1 MYKSIYVPVDNSD
14 HSNRA
19 VACSIALGKAFS
31 AKLVG
36 CHVYAAKLH
45 DYRFRQMEY
54 TLPEEYIDEVELE
67 RQRKIHDSL
76 ITMGLKLISDS
87 YLDGMSRLC
96 GESGLAFEPRMM
108 DGKHH
113 IEILKDVVGSQ
124 HDLVVIG
131 ALGIGRA
138 RDSVIGSVCERV
150 ARQSD
155 RDVWV
160 VKHVPEP
167 GEAERDTILVG
178 VDGSPQSFG
187 ALMTAI
193 DLAHTFGKKVE
204 AIAVYDPYLHY
215 SVFNGIVNVLTEQAA
230 KVFRFEEQNQLHE
243 EIIDTGLAQIYQ
255 SHLEVGER
263 MASEA
268 GVAIKKTLLDGK
280 PFQKIIDH
288 ARKTNPWLI
297 VLGRIGVH
305 SPKDETNLG
314 SNTENILR
322 AAPCDVLL
330 STRLEVPRLDVRA
343 EETIRWTPEAE
354 ARMTHVPE
362 QVKGIA
368 RTGVLRLAL
377 EKGHSVITNAV
388 IDEAMDRF
396 MPKSASA
403 ATKALAEAVALERA
417 KAGPVS
423 MCRSC
428 GVAATQTGAVKC
440 TVCGA
445 DGLRGDLAGDDRED
459 RGGGGRPPGGDHL
472 RRAQAALV
480 GGCAEG
486 PLDHEERLPAPP
498 GEGAGREAR
507 AHDEARRD
515 HARLRPAGDRGG
527 DGVAARDP
535 GARPPALH
543 RRRSPAA
550 AAEGPGAGG
559 EARLIARDERKN
571 PLISTFEWT
580 NDAAQRVFRVPA
592 GFMRNKTQ
600 ERIEELARER
610 AATTI
615 DLALVEDGIEFGKQ
629 MMAEMMATYSGTG
642 RERRGA
648 GRGAAAAP
656 SAAARRAGSGRAGRR
671 RVAATSTRCD
681 RAEPRA
687 GPARTQGTQM
697 AAYRFC
703 RTDDIALLVD
713 ALNRCWAPYCPDEP
727 PMTRDRVQAIDPR
740 PAGLVQQLHGRV
752 LGPRPGRRPDR
763 RQAAVRYA
771 RPPDRGP
778 SRSSATRSWP
788 APAGLARLQA
798 LDSRP
803 ASDGRRDPRDPR
815 PGLRAVQ
822 RQRLRAGSAAD
833 RLRPA
838 SVTRDG
844 TPRARRTDAAGS

>member
-19 VACSIALGKAFS
+19 VACSLALGKAYA

-87 YLDGMSRLC
+87 YLDGMSKLC
-96 GESGLAFEPRMM
+96 KESSLEFEPRMM

-113 IEILKDVVGSQ
+113 AEILKDLEGSQ

-150 ARQSD
+150 ARQAN

-193 DLAHTFGKKVE
+193 DLARTFGKKVE
-204 AIAVYDPYLHY
+204 TIAVYDPYLHY

-255 SHLEVGER
+255 SHLEVAEK
-263 MASEA
+263 MANEA
-268 GVAIKKTLLDGK
+268 GVEIKKTLLDGK
-280 PFQKIIDH
+280 PFQKIVDH
-288 ARKTNPWLI
+288 ARKTNPFLI

-305 SPKDETNLG
+305 SPKDETALG
-314 SNTENILR
+314 SNVENILR

-330 STRLEVPRLDVRA
+330 STRLEVPRIDVRA

-354 ARMTHVPE
+354 ARMKNVPE

-417 KAGPVS
+417 KSGPVS
-423 MCRSC
+423 MCQSC
-428 GVAATQTGAVKC
+428 GVAATQSGAVKC
-440 TVCGA
+440 TVCGST
-445 DGLRGDLAGDDRED
+445 DFEVIS
-459 RGGGGRPPGGDHL
+459 
-472 RRAQAALV
+472 Q
-480 GGCAEG
+480 EMI
-486 PLDHEERLPAPP
+486 EKI
-498 GEGAGREAR
+498 
-507 AHDEARRD
+507 
-515 HARLRPAGDRGG
+515 
-527 DGVAARDP
+527 
-535 GARPPALH
+535 
-543 RRRSPAA
+543 A
-550 AAEGPGAGG
+550 AAEGGLEEETTYDGRKLRWSENARKGLWTMKNAYQRRRVKARVEKRARMMKIDAITLEFARQVIEEETGAPLDIKVPSAEMTKASPAEGAAEAKTDSGAAG
-559 EARLIARDERKN
+559 EAKLIARDDKKN
-571 PLISTFEWT
+571 PLISTFDWA
-580 NDAAQRVFRVPA
+580 NDAAQRILRVPA

-600 ERIEELARER
+600 ERVEGLARER
-610 AATTI
+610 SLQAI
-615 DLALVEDGIEFGKQ
+615 DLAIVEEGIEIGKKI
-629 MMAEMMATYSGTG
+629 MAEVIANYPT
-642 RERRGA
+642 A
-648 GRGAAAAP
+648 GKGAAAAP
-656 SAAARRAGSGRAGRR
+656 APMGHGPSQAHTIAEAQSKNIAEAQSKAQVVPAVGSGYLNEVSPLTVPSKAG
-671 RVAATSTRCD
+671 D
-681 RAEPRA
+681 
-687 GPARTQGTQM
+687 
-697 AAYRFC
+697 
-703 RTDDIALLVD
+703 
-713 ALNRCWAPYCPDEP
+713 NRE
-727 PMTRDRVQAIDPR
+727 
-740 PAGLVQQLHGRV
+740 H
-752 LGPRPGRRPDR
+752 
-763 RQAAVRYA
+763 
-771 RPPDRGP
+771 
-778 SRSSATRSWP
+778 
-788 APAGLARLQA
+788 
-798 LDSRP
+798 
-803 ASDGRRDPRDPR
+803 
-815 PGLRAVQ
+815 
-822 RQRLRAGSAAD
+822 
-833 RLRPA
+833 
-838 SVTRDG
+838 
-844 TPRARRTDAAGS
+844 

>member
-1 MYKSIYVPVDNSD
+1 MYKSIYVPVDNSE

-19 VACSIALGKAFS
+19 VDCALALGKEFS

-87 YLDGMSRLC
+87 YLDGMSRRC
-96 GESGLAFEPRMM
+96 GESGLEFEPRMM

-113 IEILKDVVGSQ
+113 AEILKDLESAQ
-124 HDLVVIG
+124 YDLVVIG

-150 ARQSD
+150 ARQAN

-193 DLAHTFGKKVE
+193 DLARKFGKKIE
-204 AIAVYDPYLHY
+204 TIAVYDPYLHY

-255 SHLEVGER
+255 SHLEVAER
-263 MASEA
+263 MANEA
-268 GVAIKKTLLDGK
+268 GVEIKKTLLDGK

-288 ARKTNPWLI
+288 ARKTNPFLI

-305 SPKDETNLG
+305 SSKDETALG
-314 SNTENILR
+314 SNVENILR

-330 STRLEVPRLDVRA
+330 STRLEVPRIDVRA

-354 ARMTHVPE
+354 ARMKNVPE

-417 KAGPVS
+417 KSGPVS

-428 GVAATQTGAVKC
+428 GVAATQSGAVKC

-445 DGLRGDLAGDDRED
+445 TDFEVISQDMIEKIAAVEGGLEEETTYDGRKVRWSED
-459 RGGGGRPPGGDHL
+459 ARKGL
-472 RRAQAALV
+472 WTMKNAYQRRRVKARVEKRARMSKIDTITLSFARHV
-480 GGCAEG
+480 IEEETGT
-486 PLDHEERLPAPP
+486 PLEIQSAPSPTASASP
-498 GEGAGREAR
+498 GEAK
-507 AHDEARRD
+507 
-515 HARLRPAGDRGG
+515 L
-527 DGVAARDP
+527 VARD
-535 GARPPALH
+535 
-543 RRRSPAA
+543 
-550 AAEGPGAGG
+550 
-559 EARLIARDERKN
+559 DRKN
-571 PLISTFEWT
+571 PLISTFDWT
-580 NDAAQRVFRVPA
+580 PEAVQRILRVPA

-600 ERIEELARER
+600 ERVEALARER
-610 AATTI
+610 AAACPAEASGEGGKI
-615 DLALVEDGIEFGKQ
+615 DLALVEEGIEIGKKI
-629 MMAEMMATYSGTG
+629 MAEVIAAYPN
-642 RERRGA
+642 A
-648 GRGAAAAP
+648 GKGAAAGAP
-656 SAAARRAGSGRAGRR
+656 
-671 RVAATSTRCD
+671 
-681 RAEPRA
+681 
-687 GPARTQGTQM
+687 
-697 AAYRFC
+697 
-703 RTDDIALLVD
+703 
-713 ALNRCWAPYCPDEP
+713 AP
-727 PMTRDRVQAIDPR
+727 M
-740 PAGLVQQLHGRV
+740 GH
-752 LGPRPGRRPDR
+752 
-763 RQAAVRYA
+763 
-771 RPPDRGP
+771 GP
-778 SRSSATRSWP
+778 SHEHKVAEAQTKNIADAQNKAQVVPAVSSGYLNEVSSLNVP
-788 APAGLARLQA
+788 HK
-798 LDSRP
+798 
-803 ASDGRRDPRDPR
+803 
-815 PGLRAVQ
+815 PG
-822 RQRLRAGSAAD
+822 D
-833 RLRPA
+833 E
-838 SVTRDG
+838 TKH
-844 TPRARRTDAAGS
+844 

>member
-1 MYKSIYVPVDNSD
+1 
-14 HSNRA
+14 
-19 VACSIALGKAFS
+19 
-31 AKLVG
+31 
-36 CHVYAAKLH
+36 
-45 DYRFRQMEY
+45 MEY

-96 GESGLAFEPRMM
+96 GESGLEFEPRMM

-113 IEILKDVVGSQ
+113 AEILKDLAGSQ

-155 RDVWV
+155 RDIWV

-167 GEAERDTILVG
+167 GEPERDTILVG

-193 DLAHTFGKKVE
+193 DLARTFGKKVE

-255 SHLEVGER
+255 SHLEIGER
-263 MASEA
+263 MGSEA

-288 ARKTNPWLI
+288 ARKTSPWLI

-305 SPKDETNLG
+305 SPKDETALG

-322 AAPCDVLL
+322 GAPCDVLL
-330 STRLEVPRLDVRA
+330 STRIEVPRLDVRA

-354 ARMTHVPE
+354 QRMTHVPE

-417 KAGPVS
+417 KSGPVS
-423 MCRSC
+423 MCRAC
-428 GVAATQTGAVKC
+428 GVTATQSGAVKC

-445 DGLRGDLAGDDRED
+445 TDFEVISLEMIEKIAAVEGGLQEETTYDGRKLRWSED
-459 RGGGGRPPGGDHL
+459 
-472 RRAQAALV
+472 
-480 GGCAEG
+480 
-486 PLDHEERLPAPP
+486 
-498 GEGAGREAR
+498 AR
-507 AHDEARRD
+507 KG
-515 HARLRPAGDRGG
+515 LWTM
-527 DGVAARDP
+527 
-535 GARPPALH
+535 
-543 RRRSPAA
+543 
-550 AAEGPGAGG
+550 
-559 EARLIARDERKN
+559 KN
-571 PLISTFEWT
+571 
-580 NDAAQRVFRVPA
+580 AYQ
-592 GFMRNKTQ
+592 
-600 ERIEELARER
+600 
-610 AATTI
+610 
-615 DLALVEDGIEFGKQ
+615 
-629 MMAEMMATYSGTG
+629 
-642 RERRGA
+642 
-648 GRGAAAAP
+648 
-656 SAAARRAGSGRAGRR
+656 RR
-671 RVAATSTRCD
+671 RVKARVEK
-681 RAEPRA
+681 RARMKKLDAITLEF
-687 GPARTQGTQM
+687 ARQVIEEETGSPLEIGVS
-697 AAYRFC
+697 ASA
-703 RTDDIALLVD
+703 
-713 ALNRCWAPYCPDEP
+713 
-727 PMTRDRVQAIDPR
+727 
-740 PAGLVQQLHGRV
+740 
-752 LGPRPGRRPDR
+752 
-763 RQAAVRYA
+763 
-771 RPPDRGP
+771 P
-778 SRSSATRSWP
+778 SRFSSRCRSSGVDGARWSSP
-788 APAGLARLQA
+788 MNILVLLAVVAVFGFLRFRRANLLLWA
-798 LDSRP
+798 L
-803 ASDGRRDPRDPR
+803 AWWVGIYVL
-815 PGLRAVQ
+815 LRFGFTVPI
-822 RQRLRAGSAAD
+822 
-833 RLRPA
+833 PA
-838 SVTRDG
+838 SVVSLYMGIVTLAIVAYMSSSEERRDEVSRPLVRFMTDKRYTAFLVATVVAIPALAAANVYVKMNVPLEPPLFSRTIHPASPSEITVHDKKIDLDAG
-844 TPRARRTDAAGS
+844 ENPFLPLQTSNPEEFRKHVENGRRVYYRNCVFCHGDNMTGNGMFVHGLDPIPTNFSDQGAIAMLRDSFLFWRIAKGGPGLPEEGAPWDSAMPAWEKLLKEDEIWEAILFLYDFTGQKPRAKEEAHAQ

>member
-19 VACSIALGKAFS
+19 VACSLALGKAFS
-31 AKLVG
+31 ARLVG

-87 YLDGMSRLC
+87 YLDGMSRQC
-96 GESGLAFEPRMM
+96 GESGIEFEPRMM

-113 IEILKDVVGSQ
+113 AEILRDLAGSD

-160 VKHVPEP
+160 VKHIPEP

-193 DLAHTFGKKVE
+193 ELARRFGKKVE
-204 AIAVYDPYLHY
+204 TIAVYDPYLHY

-255 SHLEVGER
+255 SHLEVAER
-263 MASEA
+263 MANEA
-268 GVAIKKTLLDGK
+268 GVEIKKTLLDGK

-288 ARKTNPWLI
+288 ARKTTPFLI

-305 SPKDETNLG
+305 SPKDETALG
-314 SNTENILR
+314 SNVENILR

-330 STRLEVPRLDVRA
+330 STRLEVPTIDVRA

-354 ARMTHVPE
+354 ARMKNVPE

-417 KAGPVS
+417 KTGPVS
-423 MCRSC
+423 MCKSC
-428 GVAATQTGAVKC
+428 GVAATQSGAVKC

-445 DGLRGDLAGDDRED
+445 TDFEVIS
-459 RGGGGRPPGGDHL
+459 
-472 RRAQAALV
+472 Q
-480 GGCAEG
+480 EMI
-486 PLDHEERLPAPP
+486 EKI
-498 GEGAGREAR
+498 
-507 AHDEARRD
+507 
-515 HARLRPAGDRGG
+515 
-527 DGVAARDP
+527 
-535 GARPPALH
+535 
-543 RRRSPAA
+543 A
-550 AAEGPGAGG
+550 AAEGGLEEETTYDGRKLRWSEDARKGLWTMKNAYQRRRVKARVEKRARMMKLDTITLEFARQVIEEETGTPLDIKAPTTVPAAAGAVEASTNGAAAG
-559 EARLIARDERKN
+559 EAKLIARDDKKN
-571 PLISTFEWT
+571 PLISTFDWSA
-580 NDAAQRVFRVPA
+580 DAAQRILRVPA

-600 ERIEELARER
+600 ERVEGIARER
-610 AATTI
+610 ALATI
-615 DLALVEDGIEFGKQ
+615 ELALVEEGIEIGKKI
-629 MMAEMMATYSGTG
+629 MAEVIANYPN
-642 RERRGA
+642 A
-648 GRGAAAAP
+648 GKGAAPGASGSP
-656 SAAARRAGSGRAGRR
+656 SHGHVPSQSQNIADAQNKAQVVPAVGSG
-671 RVAATSTRCD
+671 
-681 RAEPRA
+681 
-687 GPARTQGTQM
+687 
-697 AAYRFC
+697 Y
-703 RTDDIALLVD
+703 
-713 ALNRCWAPYCPDEP
+713 LNEVSSL
-727 PMTRDRVQAIDPR
+727 TI
-740 PAGLVQQLHGRV
+740 
-752 LGPRPGRRPDR
+752 PGKSGDN
-763 RQAAVRYA
+763 
-771 RPPDRGP
+771 
-778 SRSSATRSWP
+778 TEH
-788 APAGLARLQA
+788 
-798 LDSRP
+798 
-803 ASDGRRDPRDPR
+803 
-815 PGLRAVQ
+815 
-822 RQRLRAGSAAD
+822 
-833 RLRPA
+833 
-838 SVTRDG
+838 
-844 TPRARRTDAAGS
+844 

>member
-19 VACSIALGKAFS
+19 IACSLELGKAFS

-87 YLDGMSRLC
+87 YLDGMSKQC
-96 GESGLAFEPRMM
+96 VASGLEFEPRMM

-113 IEILKDVVGSQ
+113 IEILKDLAGSE

-131 ALGIGRA
+131 AIGIGRA

-193 DLAHTFGKKVE
+193 DLARTFGKKVE
-204 AIAVYDPYLHY
+204 TIAVYDPYLHY

-255 SHLEVGER
+255 SHLEVAER
-263 MASEA
+263 MANEA
-268 GVAIKKTLLDGK
+268 GVEIKKTLLDGK

-288 ARKTNPWLI
+288 ARKTNPFLI
-297 VLGRIGVH
+297 ALGRIGVH
-305 SPKDETNLG
+305 SPKDETALG
-314 SNTENILR
+314 SNVENILR
-322 AAPCDVLL
+322 GAPCDVLL
-330 STRLEVPRLDVRA
+330 STRLEVPTIDVRA

-354 ARMTHVPE
+354 ARMKNVPE

-417 KAGPVS
+417 KSGPVS
-423 MCRSC
+423 MCKSC
-428 GVAATQTGAVKC
+428 GVAATQSGAVKC
-440 TVCGA
+440 TVCGST
-445 DGLRGDLAGDDRED
+445 DFEVISQDMIEKI
-459 RGGGGRPPGGDHL
+459 
-472 RRAQAALV
+472 
-480 GGCAEG
+480 
-486 PLDHEERLPAPP
+486 
-498 GEGAGREAR
+498 
-507 AHDEARRD
+507 
-515 HARLRPAGDRGG
+515 
-527 DGVAARDP
+527 
-535 GARPPALH
+535 
-543 RRRSPAA
+543 A
-550 AAEGPGAGG
+550 AAEGGLEEETTYDGRKLRWSEDARKGLWTMKNAYMRRRVKARVEKRARMMKLDAITLDFARQVIEEETGTPLDIKTPSLVSTAAGDAAEAKTASGASG
-559 EARLIARDERKN
+559 EAKLIARDDKKN
-571 PLISTFEWT
+571 PLISTFDYSTE
-580 NDAAQRVFRVPA
+580 AAQRILRVPA

-600 ERIEELARER
+600 ERVEGLARER
-610 AATTI
+610 TLTAI
-615 DLALVEDGIEFGKQ
+615 DLGLVEEGIEIGKKI
-629 MMAEMMATYSGTG
+629 MAEVIAA
-642 RERRGA
+642 A
-648 GRGAAAAP
+648 GKGAAAASP
-656 SAAARRAGSGRAGRR
+656 HAAAQHPAAHDPAALQPRNIADAQNKAQVVPAVSSGYLNE
-671 RVAATSTRCD
+671 VST
-681 RAEPRA
+681 
-687 GPARTQGTQM
+687 
-697 AAYRFC
+697 
-703 RTDDIALLVD
+703 
-713 ALNRCWAPYCPDEP
+713 LNVPSK
-727 PMTRDRVQAIDPR
+727 
-740 PAGLVQQLHGRV
+740 
-752 LGPRPGRRPDR
+752 PGDNREH
-763 RQAAVRYA
+763 
-771 RPPDRGP
+771 
-778 SRSSATRSWP
+778 
-788 APAGLARLQA
+788 
-798 LDSRP
+798 
-803 ASDGRRDPRDPR
+803 
-815 PGLRAVQ
+815 
-822 RQRLRAGSAAD
+822 
-833 RLRPA
+833 
-838 SVTRDG
+838 
-844 TPRARRTDAAGS
+844 